1 MTANVPTAN
10 LQGAPAEVQALH
22 GVVNTFLRW
31 KSLNG
36 PPRGHEI
43 YHPSAFGNCLRK
55 MQYQRYVER
64 GYIQVAPEAHE
75 AKTVRIFDTG
85 HTMHARWAKYWE
97 ELGVLRGIWE
107 CNNPC
112 CGLWDNDGKFVGF
125 PVVTLPGISENH
137 LPKPRVYGRENK
149 LGVFKPTKCACG
161 HAEFTYHEL
170 TVEDKELNFRGHVD
184 QILDFSNFEGG
195 SLFRKGKPVKVIFR
209 DEDLPRKPIVND
221 MKSMNSFGFKN
232 KLEDG
237 APFAYRVQ
245 VNIYIHLLDLEYGI
259 LYFENK
265 DDSSTKPFL
274 VPRDGAMW
282 EKIRE
287 QASKMNEMVSERYLP
302 PPRPV
307 GKDEFD
313 CRYCEFQSIC
323 HSSDVWNKVDLNN
336 QRRMF
341 YGDFQ

>member
-125 PVVTLPGISENH
+125 PVV
-137 LPKPRVYGRENK
+137 
-149 LGVFKPTKCACG
+149 
-161 HAEFTYHEL
+161 
-170 TVEDKELNFRGHVD
+170 
-184 QILDFSNFEGG
+184 
-195 SLFRKGKPVKVIFR
+195 
-209 DEDLPRKPIVND
+209 
-221 MKSMNSFGFKN
+221 
-232 KLEDG
+232 
-237 APFAYRVQ
+237 
-245 VNIYIHLLDLEYGI
+245 
-259 LYFENK
+259 
-265 DDSSTKPFL
+265 
-274 VPRDGAMW
+274 
-282 EKIRE
+282 
-287 QASKMNEMVSERYLP
+287 
-302 PPRPV
+302 
-307 GKDEFD
+307 
-313 CRYCEFQSIC
+313 
-323 HSSDVWNKVDLNN
+323 
-336 QRRMF
+336 
-341 YGDFQ
+341 